1 MLSHHA
7 AANMDAT
14 LSHFVE
20 SFKGTQGAT
29 VAVALSVGLLL
40 FTLLQHASMPQK
52 SVPASLPLKVE
63 AVSPY
68 SPEWDISSMH

>member
-1 MLSHHA
+1 
-7 AANMDAT
+7 MDAT

-20 SFKGTQGAT
+20 SFNGTQGAA

-40 FTLLQHASMPQK
+40 LTLLQHASMPQK

-63 AVSPY
+63 AVSLCG
-68 SPEWDISSMH
+68 SVWKISSMHSRIFPAMC